1 MGVSNNVLKATTG
14 NPRLC

>member
-1 MGVSNNVLKATTG
+1 MGVSNSVLKATTG